1 MAVDNLTKNL
11 SSILLLKIFGSII
24 KQPVSRSFIIELINL
39 LNLPDVVSSKFFGA
53 TLIEA
58 NFQNANLIEAD
69 FSSANITNANFDGAN
84 LNNATWTD
92 GNKCGQGSIG
102 VCNK

>member
-1 MAVDNLTKNL
+1 MLFFFSAK
-11 SSILLLKIFGSII
+11 
-24 KQPVSRSFIIELINL
+24 SRITSLI
-39 LNLPDVVSSKFFGA
+39 SKSGKMD
-53 TLIEA
+53 
-58 NFQNANLIEAD
+58 FQNANLIEAD